1 VLKLM
6 YDDIMSV
13 MKREGKEVLTF
24 GFSPF
29 FNVQKTPFCGA
40 WWAEL
45 SMRFCFHFA
54 NSLYGFKNLAFSKAR
69 CAGAGTRAPGC

>member
-1 VLKLM
+1 
-6 YDDIMSV
+6 